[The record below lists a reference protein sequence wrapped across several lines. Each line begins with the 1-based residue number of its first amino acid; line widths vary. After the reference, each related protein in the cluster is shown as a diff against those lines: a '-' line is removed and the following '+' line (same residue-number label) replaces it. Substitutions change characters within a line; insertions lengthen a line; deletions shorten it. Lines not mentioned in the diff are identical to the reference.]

1 MVKYIDNS
9 TAERLQP
16 YTDYTAQVIA
26 LVKSEV
32 GEMSFKGSEEVSFTT
47 KEGGKMNAVCLKKFG
62 IDQAVEGEGG
72 NGVGAGMYIIYF
84 QMSESQPHTPHCSP
98 NEDK

>member
-1 MVKYIDNS
+1 MQEAGPSITTVVKDIDDS
-9 TAERLQP
+9 TAERLRP

-26 LVKSEV
+26 LVKSEL

-62 IDQAVEGEGG
+62 IDQALEGEGG
-72 NGVGAGMYIIYF
+72 NGVGAGM
-84 QMSESQPHTPHCSP
+84 
-98 NEDK
+98 